1 MAGPEQPI
9 IQVRDLSYAV
19 GGATILSDISFQVRR
34 GEIFGIMGMS
44 GSGKTTLLR
53 LLMGL
58 IRPASGEIIIEG
70 QDIVA
75 MDEDDLNRVRGRMG
89 MCFQYAALFDSMTT
103 AENVAFALRR
113 ARSVTREEIAQR
125 TSQMLDVVD
134 MEGTGAMMPAN
145 LSGGMRKRV
154 GIARA
159 LVGRPDIM
167 LYDEPTSGL
176 DPVMASVINNLI
188 AQVREDFGATAIVV
202 SHHVERL
209 VEIVDRA
216 LMLHDARVV
225 VIGTP
230 DELRATELP
239 VVRQFIEGD
248 VVGPITV

>member
-9 IQVRDLSYAV
+9 IEVRDLSYAV

-103 AENVAFALRR
+103 AENVASPRPTKTAKQKPQPTTWSPRLSRLIKTVSLHMPHLKR
-113 ARSVTREEIAQR
+113 AGGVLQR
-125 TSQMLDVVD
+125 
-134 MEGTGAMMPAN
+134 
-145 LSGGMRKRV
+145 
-154 GIARA
+154 
-159 LVGRPDIM
+159 
-167 LYDEPTSGL
+167 
-176 DPVMASVINNLI
+176 
-188 AQVREDFGATAIVV
+188 
-202 SHHVERL
+202 
-209 VEIVDRA
+209 
-216 LMLHDARVV
+216 
-225 VIGTP
+225 
-230 DELRATELP
+230 
-239 VVRQFIEGD
+239 
-248 VVGPITV
+248 